1 LKEFVLVEFLAYGIS
16 HEQLLKSKLDRLGAD
31 FETLKEHAEWEDEES
46 TAETWLRIT
55 GKINSEVASLIKLQ
69 DKFLSDRMRVSCIP
83 EDMKDKYRR

>member
-1 LKEFVLVEFLAYGIS
+1 LKEFVLVEFLVNGVGD
-16 HEQLLKSKLDRLGAD
+16 EQLLKSKLDGLGAD

-69 DKFLSDRMRVSCIP
+69 DRFLSDRMRVSCIP